1 MAKPKDLGF
10 LPDGRERALQANEA
24 KIKAI
29 EARIRARYAE
39 QLAKAGVLERL
50 RIEARIRRELQA
62 EIERIAPSNGLY

>member
-1 MAKPKDLGF
+1 MAEPKDLGF
-10 LPDGRERALQANEA
+10 LPDGRERALQASEA

-50 RIEARIRRELQA
+50 HIEARIRRGVKA
-62 EIERIAPSNGLY
+62 KIEKMAPSDGLY